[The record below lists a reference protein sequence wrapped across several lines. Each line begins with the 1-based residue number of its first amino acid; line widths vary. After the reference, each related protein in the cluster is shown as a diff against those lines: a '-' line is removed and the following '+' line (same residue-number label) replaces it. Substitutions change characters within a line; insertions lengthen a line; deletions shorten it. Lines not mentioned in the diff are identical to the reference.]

1 MATYPPTIFGYD
13 NPKEKN
19 MAEQAQEMVVDATP
33 KKTAFMAK
41 PSTHEERIKKDEE
54 ELEKLKKEAIGE
66 TEESAK
72 EVEEKK
78 AEDEEAPK
86 NAEER
91 TFKKRYGDLRRH
103 SQEKE
108 KEFQKQ
114 LDELKAQLEKATKKE
129 IKLPKTEAEIE
140 EWAKEYPD
148 VAGIVETIAIKKAK
162 EQSDALEKRIKEI
175 DELNAKSA
183 KERAEVELLKIHPD
197 FADIRES
204 DDFHEWAEEQP
215 KWVQDALYE
224 NSEDARSA
232 ARAIDLYKSDRN
244 IGKKEKVN
252 SGKEAAKAVETKT
265 QKSIPDT
272 EGKTSMIRESDVQN
286 MTAEEYEKNSDAI
299 MEAIRS
305 GNFIYDLS
313 GSAR

>member
-1 MATYPPTIFGYD
+1 
-13 NPKEKN
+13 

-33 KKTAFMAK
+33 KKTAFMDK
-41 PSTHEERIKKDEE
+41 RSTHADRIKKDEE
-54 ELEKLKKEAIGE
+54 ELELLKKQAEGE
-66 TEESAK
+66 PEEPVTEE
-72 EVEEKK
+72 K
-78 AEDEEAPK
+78 AEDEEKPK

-108 KEFQKQ
+108 KQFQKQ
-114 LDELKAQLEKATKKE
+114 LDDLKAQLEKATKKE

-162 EQSDALEKRIKEI
+162 EQSDALELRIKEI
-175 DELNAKSA
+175 DELNARTT
-183 KERAEVELLKIHPD
+183 KERAEVELLRIHPD
-197 FADIRES
+197 FAEIRES
-204 DDFHEWAEEQP
+204 DDFHEWADEQP

-252 SGKEAAKAVETKT
+252 SNKEAAKAVSTKT
-265 QKSIPDT
+265 QKTVPDT
-272 EGKTSMIRESDVQN
+272 ENKNSVIRESDVQR
-286 MTAEEYEKNSDAI
+286 MSADEYDKNSDTI

-305 GNFIYDLS
+305 GNFVYDIS